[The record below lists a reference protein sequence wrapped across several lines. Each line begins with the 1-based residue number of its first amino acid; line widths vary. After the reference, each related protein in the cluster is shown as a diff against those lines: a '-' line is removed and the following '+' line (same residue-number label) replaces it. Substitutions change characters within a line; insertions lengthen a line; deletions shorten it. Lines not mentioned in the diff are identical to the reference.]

1 MKIICRNL
9 VYTETIYKM
18 LLHCVMTKQIYK
30 FYFSRGN
37 FYSQCLLYTPM
48 ILTSNLII
56 FTLVESLFLSLFK
69 LSHPPTQPLIFITF
83 LLLSWSTLSSSSL
96 FSFFLSLLSTP
107 SYPLLLPPSLPPCD
121 PPRLSSSPSSKC
133 PFPFFGTFFFFFL
146 FRGSFLLIYFFI
158 ESSVIDLFFFVLLY
172 LLLLSISTIFFLSFF
187 SPTFYC
193 YSMNNNL
200 FKKKIMQ
207 IYRVFFSKKWHE
219 DLEKYFIVWQNLNL
233 SFSKTQH

>member
-1 MKIICRNL
+1 
-9 VYTETIYKM
+9 M
-18 LLHCVMTKQIYK
+18 LRKNN
-30 FYFSRGN
+30 S
-37 FYSQCLLYTPM
+37 
-48 ILTSNLII
+48 
-56 FTLVESLFLSLFK
+56 K
-69 LSHPPTQPLIFITF
+69 LSI
-83 LLLSWSTLSSSSL
+83 SS
-96 FSFFLSLLSTP
+96 FSFFSLILPHPLSVP
-107 SYPLLLPPSLPPCD
+107 SPSLV
-121 PPRLSSSPSSKC
+121 R
-133 PFPFFGTFFFFFL
+133 FFFFL

-219 DLEKYFIVWQNLNL
+219 DLEKYFIV
-233 SFSKTQH
+233 

>member
-1 MKIICRNL
+1 MIDERKIRMKIICRNL

-133 PFPFFGTFFFFFL
+133 PFHFFGTFFFFFV
-146 FRGSFLLIYFFI
+146 SWIFF
-158 ESSVIDLFFFVLLY
+158 VDLFFYWIFSYWFIFLCSSLSPSSLHLNYFFFIIFLPHV
-172 LLLLSISTIFFLSFF
+172 LLLLDE
-187 SPTFYC
+187 
-193 YSMNNNL
+193 
-200 FKKKIMQ
+200 Q
-207 IYRVFFSKKWHE
+207 
-219 DLEKYFIVWQNLNL
+219 
-233 SFSKTQH
+233 